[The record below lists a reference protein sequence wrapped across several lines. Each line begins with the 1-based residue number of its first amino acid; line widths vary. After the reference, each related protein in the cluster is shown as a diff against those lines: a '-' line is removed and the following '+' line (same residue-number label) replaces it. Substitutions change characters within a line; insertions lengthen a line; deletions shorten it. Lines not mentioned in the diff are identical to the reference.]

1 MIDVLGNNFFHF
13 LTEPGIVGVENK
25 GGKVKKKKKKTQVF
39 KDVFFFLTCVI
50 LPFYL
55 YLCAQT

>member
-25 GGKVKKKKKKTQVF
+25 GGKVKKKKKRLKYL
-39 KDVFFFLTCVI
+39 KMFFSF
-50 LPFYL
+50 
-55 YLCAQT
+55 

>member
-25 GGKVKKKKKKTQVF
+25 GGKVKKKKKTQVF